1 MKNALTIDLEDWFCA
16 NNLRITIDEWDRRD
30 LRVVENTHR
39 ILDLLDRHSV
49 QATFFVLGWIADRV
63 PALVQEIEQ
72 RGHEIAT
79 HGYSH
84 TLLTE
89 MTPAEFEADLCRAL
103 EVTRR
108 LVTQPLLGFRAP
120 SFTITRK
127 TLWALDILARHG
139 IKYDSS
145 IFPVRFHPDY
155 GMPDAALSIHRIGPI
170 IEVPMSVARILGRN
184 IPCSGGGYFRVFPY
198 AITRFLL
205 QQCNREGRP
214 AVFYLHPWEVDPG
227 QPRVKLSFSKSFR
240 HYMNLDKTL
249 ERLDHLLDDFE
260 FAPVR
265 EVLGLSGNSADI

>member
-30 LRVVENTHR
+30 LRVVENTDR

-89 MTPAEFEADLCRAL
+89 VTPAEFEADLCRAL